1 MKLTAS
7 VRDESGSVMVIT
19 RDNYESKKDFKET
32 LNQNGFTVIGRIF
45 ADGDD
50 KTVKGKRYYKYGI
63 R

>member
-50 KTVKGKRYYKYGI
+50 KTVKGERYYKYGI